1 MAIGHIIKRSL
12 NESDTAGKD
21 RLILDNLT
29 SEAGIGASADIELFI
44 NNFRNT
50 STIYSDEYELDGE
63 NIVLTNTLLIPFA
76 NNNKVQVDGI
86 TAYVYESNGINKF
99 KLRRVNGSP
108 YVPNGDIVRNDS
120 VTYDDIVKLSPER
133 YPPTKTSND
142 PNQTELS
149 PSSVVSNSGT
159 DDITDIYGRYSV
171 NTMIT
176 EIDNVVNN
184 YIYKK
189 SNSIL
194 LNKEN
199 LLYDR
204 LIIEGSVKVLN
215 LDEFGNK
222 IQVQETLED
231 ADPGVYVISD
241 ELNPLRAFSD
251 NTNPWDTTTNSG
263 YNTTQSSETT
273 VGNIFLTDPDITGL
287 TVTIIPSTSID
298 ATHKL
303 PVMVNGELYYL
314 LLTE

>member
-1 MAIGHIIKRSL
+1 MAIGHIIKRAL

-29 SEAGIGASADIELFI
+29 SEAGVGASADIELFI

-63 NIVLTNTLLIPFA
+63 LIILTNATIIPFA
-76 NNNKVQVDGI
+76 NNNKIQVDGI
-86 TAYVYESNGINKF
+86 TAYVYESNGIDKF
-99 KLRRVNGSP
+99 KLRRVNGSSYIP
-108 YVPNGDIVRNDS
+108 TGDIVRNDS
-120 VTYDDIVKLSPER
+120 VTYENILNLSPDR
-133 YPPTKTSND
+133 YPSTKTSND
-142 PNQTELS
+142 SNQTELS
-149 PSSVVSNSGT
+149 AASVVSESGT
-159 DDITDIYGRYSV
+159 ENITDIYGQYSI
-171 NTMIT
+171 NSLIT

-199 LLYDR
+199 LLYDK
-204 LIIEGSVKVLN
+204 LEIEGSVKVLN

-222 IQVQETLED
+222 VQIQETLED
-231 ADPGVYVISD
+231 TDSGVYIISE
-241 ELNPLRAFSD
+241 ELTPLRAFGD
-251 NTNPWDTTTNSG
+251 NTNPWDTTTNGG
-263 YNTTQSSETT
+263 YNTTQSTQMT
-273 VGNIFLTDPDITGL
+273 VGNIFLTDPDITGP
-287 TVTIIPSTSID
+287 TVTTIPSTSID
-298 ATHKL
+298 ATHKI

>member
-29 SEAGIGASADIELFI
+29 SEAGVGASADIELFI

-63 NIVLTNTLLIPFA
+63 VIVLTNTILIPFA

-86 TAYVYESNGINKF
+86 TAYVYESNGIDRF

-108 YVPNGDIVRNDS
+108 YIPTGDIVRNDS
-120 VTYDDIVKLSPER
+120 VTYDDIVNLSPDR

-142 PNQTELS
+142 PNQAELS
-149 PSSVVSNSGT
+149 ATSVVSEAGT
-159 DDITDIYGRYSV
+159 EDITDIYGQYSI
-171 NTMIT
+171 NSLIT
-176 EIDNVVNN
+176 EIDNVVNT

-204 LIIEGSVKVLN
+204 LVIDGSVKVLN

-222 IQVQETLED
+222 VQIQETLENTD
-231 ADPGVYVISD
+231 SGVYVISD
-241 ELNPLRAFSD
+241 DLNPLRAFSD

-263 YNTTQSSETT
+263 YNTTQSAQMT
-273 VGNIFLTDPDITGL
+273 VGNLFLTDPDITGL
-287 TVTIIPSTSID
+287 TVTTIPSTSID

-303 PVMVNGELYYL
+303 PVMINGELYYL